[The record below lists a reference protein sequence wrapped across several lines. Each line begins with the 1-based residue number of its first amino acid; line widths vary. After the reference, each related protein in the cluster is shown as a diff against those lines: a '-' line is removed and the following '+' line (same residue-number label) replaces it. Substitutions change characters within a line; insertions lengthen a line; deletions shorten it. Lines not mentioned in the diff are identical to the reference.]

1 MKKTRDMK
9 KINILI
15 LLTCGLFLSACT
27 DWLDVSP
34 EDTVE
39 EEDLFKEAT
48 GFQNA
53 LNGVYQQMASTSLY
67 GRELTFGLIDAMGQ
81 VYRIYGE
88 DNTWESCITQYHYYY
103 QGTKFDYD
111 ANEDIK
117 NAIGDIWAK
126 GYNTIANCNNIINH
140 IDDLKTEDFRAGEV
154 ERQMIKGEALAARA
168 LIHFDLLRLF
178 APALVTNPA
187 GIYIPYVTEFP
198 YYGGQAALT
207 VEETLEKIE
216 ADLLMAKEMI
226 MAYDTLDLAHRQAL
240 GAQYR
245 FDTYALSSAED
256 GSEVISLPF
265 YHYRGYRINAMAVTG
280 LLARVYNYWGGER
293 LAAAAKNAQE
303 VVDFKWAEGYLALQY
318 TENGWDS
325 RLDYDRK
332 CTQDLIFCLSYP
344 LLQQDYSEY
353 SESTSN
359 SCLSLAKY
367 DEVWNY
373 DLADGGDFRLKL
385 IKTTDDFY
393 PASMP
398 LKNIRPNS
406 EKDLVSKIEDMV
418 PMMRLSEM
426 HFILA
431 EYYAS
436 LGDFGQAANYLKL
449 VRVGRNCKGDVDL
462 GIVDMETFK
471 ARLLGEVRR
480 EFFQEGQTFFYYKK
494 YGESLRSGMNP
505 ESFVFPKPDSENI
518 N

>member
-1 MKKTRDMK
+1 MKKV
-9 KINILI
+9 NILI
-15 LLTCGLFLSACT
+15 LVTCGLLLSACT

-88 DNTWESCITQYHYYY
+88 NKTWSSCISQYHYYY
-103 QGTKFDYD
+103 YGTKFAYD
-111 ANEDIK
+111 ANKDIK
-117 NAIGDIWAK
+117 NAIESIWAK

-140 IDDLKTEDFRAGEV
+140 VDDLKTEDFRGGEV

-168 LIHFDLLRLF
+168 LMHFDLLRLF
-178 APALVTNPA
+178 APALVSNPTS
-187 GIYIPYVTEFP
+187 IYIPYVTEFP
-198 YYGGQAALT
+198 YYGGQVALS
-207 VEETLEKIE
+207 VEETLKKIE
-216 ADLLMAKEMI
+216 ADLLMAKGMI
-226 MAYDTLDLAHRQAL
+226 MAYDTLDLAHRKAL

-245 FDTYALSSAED
+245 FDSYALSSSED
-256 GSEVISLPF
+256 GSKVISLPF

-280 LLARVYNYWGGER
+280 LLARVYSYWGGEK
-293 LAAAAKNAQE
+293 LAIAAKNAQE
-303 VVDFKWAEGYLALQY
+303 VVDFKWTREGDLALNY
-318 TENGWDS
+318 TENGWDG

-344 LLQQDYSEY
+344 LLQQDYSDY
-353 SESTSN
+353 SLSTSN

-373 DLADGGDFRLKL
+373 DLADGGDFRLKF
-385 IKTTDDFY
+385 IKTIDGFY
-393 PASMP
+393 PVSMP

-406 EKDLVSKIEDMV
+406 DKELVSQIEDMV

-436 LGDFGQAANYLKL
+436 IKNFEQAAYYLKQ
-449 VRVGRNCKGDVDL
+449 VREGRNCKGDVSL
-462 GIVDMETFK
+462 GIVDMATFK

-494 YGESLRSGMNP
+494 YGESLRSGMKP